1 MKILSIYLIALISFF
16 LYSCKGDKSNYKESD
31 TGIAYSINLVPI
43 DSLSKG
49 KNIVDI
55 LETKQDSL
63 NFLFERMN
71 LNIEK
76 YIESNSIKIPVNS
89 FEKYNLYE
97 RVLHALYDFDK
108 EAYNYNAELYYY
120 LYFSEIEDKFL
131 IDYILKQL
139 KSNINEEIYEKLVEE
154 KSLIEEFILYQQN
167 FLKTHIDE
175 AYDDGSCSFIKYYSV
190 ADKINNDYLESLKD
204 LYFTLTNSKTSKL
217 NYFPLDN
224 GFFIKEYNHITNDL
238 IPQQIGLDNIYYNRS
253 YNAKRD
259 KKAISDVKE
268 SFWKL
273 LSKRNEILQELQH
286 DLNDIWNNSTYRF
299 QKSHLILLKNEFEGL
314 GLTNNDMDN
323 VLLPDSCSYKDLLDY
338 TNYSTKWN
346 EYVESI

>member
-1 MKILSIYLIALISFF
+1 MLKTEKGSIKMLI
-16 LYSCKGDKSNYKESD
+16 
-31 TGIAYSINLVPI
+31 
-43 DSLSKG
+43 
-49 KNIVDI
+49 
-55 LETKQDSL
+55 KQ
-63 NFLFERMN
+63 MN

-76 YIESNSIKIPVNS
+76 YIEENSIDVPVNA
-89 FEKYNLYE
+89 FDKYSLYE
-97 RVLHALYDFDK
+97 IVLHKLYDFNKKDW
-108 EAYNYNAELYYY
+108 NSNAELHDY
-120 LYFSEIEDKFL
+120 LHISEIEDKFL

-154 KSLIEEFILYQQN
+154 NSLIEEFILSQQN
-167 FLKTHIDE
+167 FIKTHIDE

-190 ADKINNDYLESLKD
+190 ADKIDSDYLESLKD

-224 GFFIKEYNHITNDL
+224 NLFIKEYNHITNDL
-238 IPQQIGLDNIYYNRS
+238 IPQQMGLDNIYYNRS
-253 YNAKRD
+253 YDEQRD

-314 GLTNNDMDN
+314 GLTNSDVDN

-338 TNYSTKWN
+338 PNFSTKWN
-346 EYVESI
+346 EYLESLEL